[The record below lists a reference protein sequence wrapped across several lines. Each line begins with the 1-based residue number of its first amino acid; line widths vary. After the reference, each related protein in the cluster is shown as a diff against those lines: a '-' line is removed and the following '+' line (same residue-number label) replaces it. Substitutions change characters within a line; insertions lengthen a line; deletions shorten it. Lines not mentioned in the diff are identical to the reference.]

1 MMKKTSQANG
11 PKKQASTAILL
22 SDKTDFKPKVM
33 RIERKGYY
41 TFIKEK
47 KNPSCITVLCV
58 PRNGNKIFKGEAGK
72 AKLCC
77 SLRRLWAS
85 MLVIVLESTIS
96 PNL

>member
-1 MMKKTSQANG
+1 MKKTSQANG

-47 KNPSCITVLCV
+47 KNPSREYWKSKYLCAKDKGNQV
-58 PRNGNKIFKGEAGK
+58 YKRNTTTAKINR
-72 AKLCC
+72 
-77 SLRRLWAS
+77 SLHS
-85 MLVIVLESTIS
+85 DGG
-96 PNL
+96 